1 MSLISV
7 QISRWMVGELCGLD
21 RLSSS
26 SVVYVRGLFRPA
38 TCLLACLLPGKGR
51 KRSLEKGR
59 KEKRRFKCSL
69 VGPELKRAG
78 KLGL

>member
-1 MSLISV
+1 MC
-7 QISRWMVGELCGLD
+7 VGFLD
-21 RLSSS
+21 LLL
-26 SVVYVRGLFRPA
+26 V
-38 TCLLACLLPGKGR
+38 CLLACLLPGKGR

-78 KLGL
+78 KLGLYRCNKQRKRKVVSEWRDSIV